1 MKNLLLM
8 FASNVIS
15 EPLFKKTNKQ
25 TNKKPNKQ
33 SLEEKPNAVQ
43 TGQTRSMEADCQAL

>member
-1 MKNLLLM
+1 M